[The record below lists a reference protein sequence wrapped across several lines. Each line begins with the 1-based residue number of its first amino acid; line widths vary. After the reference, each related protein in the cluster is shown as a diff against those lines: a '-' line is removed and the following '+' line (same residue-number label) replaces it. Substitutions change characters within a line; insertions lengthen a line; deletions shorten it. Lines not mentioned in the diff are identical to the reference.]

1 MKIRWALAVLIALC
15 APGLAAA
22 QDDTAG
28 ASAPHEGEVSYILGY
43 NLGNNLQSD
52 PFKID
57 VDRFIKG
64 FRDALDGAK
73 AEMTEEQ
80 MQETMMKFQQQML
93 AQEQERMEKASG
105 ENAQKGAAFLEENKQ
120 REGVKTTDSG
130 LQYEIIEQG
139 EGDKPSADD
148 TVTVH
153 YTGTLI
159 DGTKFDSSRDRGEPA
174 TFPVTGVIPGWTE
187 ALQLMPVGSKW
198 RLYIP
203 SELAYGQRG
212 AGGVIGPN
220 ETLVFDVELM
230 AIEEE

>member
-1 MKIRWALAVLIALC
+1 MKIRWVLAGLIALC

-22 QDDTAG
+22 QDDA
-28 ASAPHEGEVSYILGY
+28 AASSAPSEGEVSYILGY

-52 PFKID
+52 PFEID

-64 FRDALDGAK
+64 FKDALGGAE
-73 AEMTEEQ
+73 AEMSDEQ

-120 REGVKTTDSG
+120 REGVKTTESG
-130 LQYEIIEQG
+130 LQYEVVEAG
-139 EGDKPSADD
+139 EGEKPSADD

-159 DGTKFDSSRDRGEPA
+159 DGTKFDSSRDRGQPA
-174 TFPVTGVIPGWTE
+174 TFPVNGVIPGWTE
-187 ALQLMPVGSKW
+187 ALQLMPVGSNWK
-198 RLYIP
+198 LFIP

-220 ETLVFDVELM
+220 ETLIFDVELI
-230 AIEEE
+230 AIEAE